1 MQQKNCVEWKCLVG
15 AAKKW
20 KEEILVCI
28 FFFAGTEVQLQ
39 AKKLKQEQS
48 YFLIEFSWNSERLSF
63 AEVLH
68 AVGAVPLPPYLNRSA
83 DEKDKERYQ
92 TIYALQDG
100 SVAAPTAGLH
110 FTGHIFSTLTAKN
123 IQHDFVTL
131 HVGAGTFKP
140 VKTEI
145 IEHHEMHA
153 EFIDVKR
160 TVVENIAANLGNDIV
175 AVGTTSLRTI
185 ESLYWLGVK
194 IILQPEITSND
205 LQLQQWEPYELNDAA
220 ITVEQAL
227 HALTCWMEHHGLERL
242 ITKTQVII
250 APGYTLRIARA
261 LVTNFH
267 QPNSTLLLLVAAIAG
282 NDWRKIYD
290 YALEHNFRFLSYGD
304 GCLLFPAKV

>member
-1 MQQKNCVEWKCLVG
+1 MPGRCC
-15 AAKKW
+15 KKW

-28 FFFAGTEVQLQ
+28 FFRRNRSAVTG
-39 AKKLKQEQS
+39 KKLTRAKL
-48 YFLIEFSWNSERLSF
+48 FLIEFSWNSERLSF

-227 HALTCWMEHHGLERL
+227 HALTCWMEHHGLE
-242 ITKTQVII
+242 THYKTQVII

-282 NDWRKIYD
+282 NDWRKNI
-290 YALEHNFRFLSYGD
+290 
-304 GCLLFPAKV
+304 